1 MQMNKFS
8 VRTTNFNTE
17 KNIQA
22 ENLTFSK
29 RYKTNWQI
37 SLLYIFNYKETS
49 KSKENI
55 KVTLKKQ
62 KVKKSKI

>member
-1 MQMNKFS
+1 MNKFS
-8 VRTTNFNTE
+8 VRTTNFNRE
-17 KNIQA
+17 KYIPA
-22 ENLTFSK
+22 KILTFSK
-29 RYKTNWQI
+29 RCKINWQI
-37 SLLYIFNYKETS
+37 SLLYIFNDKGTS